1 MFIGLASIL
10 AALLGL
16 ISVVHSTHYPGEFI
30 ASPRAERAV
39 STDPMLLVYASLAGL
54 GLHNDD
60 QHELSLNGVPAMA
73 RTHWMRIANA
83 AVPEIMG
90 NPCSP
95 YHFGVAVVNTTS
107 DELVCVAANSVSTTG
122 NPSMHGEIT
131 GLQRCTE
138 VLSERGLTP
147 GEILNAWKD
156 LTMYTTGEPCPMCAS
171 ALRWAGI
178 GEVVW
183 ATSIE
188 TLIKGGYGQ
197 IYLPSSL
204 IVSAS
209 YTLPHHTLWY
219 GSVLANETDP
229 YFSHLNNESAPCPE
243 ACERIL
249 REGKRVTECVPTA
262 EWTTEWEKRKGQ
274 WEKELM
280 ESKGHGHVRH
290 THDEL

>member
-90 NPCSP
+90 NPC
-95 YHFGVAVVNTTS
+95 
-107 DELVCVAANSVSTTG
+107 

-229 YFSHLNNESAPCPE
+229 YFSHLNNESALCPE

-274 WEKELM
+274 WEKKLM